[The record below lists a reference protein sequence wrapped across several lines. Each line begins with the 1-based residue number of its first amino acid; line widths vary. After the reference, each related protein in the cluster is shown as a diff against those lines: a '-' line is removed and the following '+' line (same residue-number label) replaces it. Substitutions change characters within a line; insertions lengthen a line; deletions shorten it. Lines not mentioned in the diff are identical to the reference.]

1 MRNAGTIGKY
11 NAPGVPGLTGKIQR
25 PAQLADDFNFGGE
38 WLETSESGAL
48 TSTQYKINQSIN
60 SAPWAGGSCLGSI
73 ILEASRSN
81 SEYGASNTVM
91 PASTDVPMGIYL
103 GRTAEV

>member
-1 MRNAGTIGKY
+1 MRNGGTIGKY
-11 NAPGVPGLTGKIQR
+11 NTPGMPGLTGKIQR

-73 ILEASRSN
+73 ILDASRSN

-103 GRTAEV
+103 GRPA